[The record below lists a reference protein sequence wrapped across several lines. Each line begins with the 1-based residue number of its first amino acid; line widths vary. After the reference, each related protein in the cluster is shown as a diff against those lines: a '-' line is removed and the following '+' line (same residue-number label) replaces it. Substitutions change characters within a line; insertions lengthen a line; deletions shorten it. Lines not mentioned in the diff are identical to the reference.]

1 MDKKM
6 KDSFSSKL
14 GARKNIDTDMQLAGE
29 EEKGGSDY
37 DEESKSPNIRAD
49 YSSDK
54 RDARNQQVRS

>member
-1 MDKKM
+1 MDKKI

-37 DEESKSPNIRAD
+37 DEEEKSPNIRGD

-54 RDARNQQVRS
+54 RDARDQQVRS